1 LGDVAADGS
10 VLSPPAQHRHKVP
23 AYLSYPDYRA
33 AIGAAS
39 GVTEVAC
46 AHPVRVPDPAQVLLA
61 AHHAH
66 RRQHGAVATDPFF
79 VNPLKPAEQAS
90 YSGMREHALRTAAR
104 LHRTPPWLHRDP
116 CRFGSDIG
124 LNPRP
129 FGWLIERGLSVHI
142 LDQHLAACL
151 PHPVRRS
158 RWSHHFHGGAAQ
170 HAERLG
176 DLPFRVIVDLARRL
190 DMHPAEFVASLHSA
204 LANNRD
210 TIWPASDPD
219 TVPSRPGAAGDA
231 DVVLAAL
238 AHAVEA
244 LTVDELATALA
255 WSLDRVTAAL
265 DYAAQHP
272 EVAGPVAARRTEP
285 GTYTVTARLDRL
297 TAAQRQNLGQLHL
310 YRNPLPVEHVTVLLA
325 VLALSAAPSRGVPR
339 LPARTPG
346 CRAGPQA

>member
-1 LGDVAADGS
+1 
-10 VLSPPAQHRHKVP
+10 
-23 AYLSYPDYRA
+23 
-33 AIGAAS
+33 
-39 GVTEVAC
+39 
-46 AHPVRVPDPAQVLLA
+46 
-61 AHHAH
+61 
-66 RRQHGAVATDPFF
+66 
-79 VNPLKPAEQAS
+79 
-90 YSGMREHALRTAAR
+90 
-104 LHRTPPWLHRDP
+104 
-116 CRFGSDIG
+116 
-124 LNPRP
+124 
-129 FGWLIERGLSVHI
+129 
-142 LDQHLAACL
+142 
-151 PHPVRRS
+151 
-158 RWSHHFHGGAAQ
+158 
-170 HAERLG
+170 
-176 DLPFRVIVDLARRL
+176 VIVDLARRL

-272 EVAGPVAARRTEP
+272 EVAGPVAVRRTEP

-325 VLALSAAPSRGVPR
+325 VLALRAAPEEYLVYRQER
-339 LPARTPG
+339 LDAERDLKRDGLIHADAGLHRPEAQADVLYSLRYRNTLEAR
-346 CRAGPQA
+346 